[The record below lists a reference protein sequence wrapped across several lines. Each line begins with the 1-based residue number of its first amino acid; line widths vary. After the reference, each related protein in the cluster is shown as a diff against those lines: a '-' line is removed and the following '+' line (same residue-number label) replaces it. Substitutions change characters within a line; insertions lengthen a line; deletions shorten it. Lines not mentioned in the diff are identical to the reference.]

1 LPRIGD
7 DGNIMRLSN
16 RLAGRRM
23 YGFSLLD
30 LIALLWF
37 LAAWAGY
44 GALMDW
50 ARLRET
56 SLNYRLD
63 HYRGEW
69 MRQMLGREMRML
81 DGQIMGSLQNGTA
94 FFASTSLLAI
104 GGILALLRATED
116 VMEVFSTLPIGF
128 ETTRAVWET
137 KVIGLLVIFIYAFF
151 KFSWSYRLF
160 NYGAILMGATPESAK
175 AGEWEAQQA
184 ADRVARM
191 TTLAGRHFNRGQR
204 AFFFALAYLA
214 WFISSWLFIVA
225 TAAVLLVIALRQFG
239 PASRAALGEQ

>member
-1 LPRIGD
+1 
-7 DGNIMRLSN
+7 
-16 RLAGRRM
+16 M

-30 LIALLWF
+30 LIAFLWF
-37 LAAWAGY
+37 VAAWAGY
-44 GALMDW
+44 GALMEW
-50 ARLRET
+50 SGLRET
-56 SLNYRLD
+56 SLNHRMDFYRS
-63 HYRGEW
+63 EW
-69 MRQMLGREMRML
+69 TRRMLGRDMRML

-104 GGILALLRATED
+104 GGIFALLRSTED
-116 VMEVFSTLPIGF
+116 VLKVFATLPLGI
-128 ETTRAVWET
+128 ETTVAVWET

-160 NYGAILMGATPESAK
+160 NYGAILMGATPEAK
-175 AGEWEAQQA
+175 DAGKKAAQAA

-214 WFISSWLFIVA
+214 WFVSSWLFMAA
-225 TAAVLLVIALRQFG
+225 TAAVLVVIALRQFG
-239 PASRAALGEQ
+239 PAARDVLGET

>member
-1 LPRIGD
+1 IG
-7 DGNIMRLSN
+7 GNGSIARLSI
-16 RLAGRRM
+16 RDAGPRR

-50 ARLRET
+50 SRLRET
-56 SLNYRLD
+56 SLIFHLD

-69 MRQMLGREMRML
+69 MRQMLGREMRIL

-116 VMEVFSTLPIGF
+116 VMEVFATLPIGF
-128 ETTRAVWET
+128 ETTRAVW
-137 KVIGLLVIFIYAFF
+137 
-151 KFSWSYRLF
+151 
-160 NYGAILMGATPESAK
+160 
-175 AGEWEAQQA
+175 
-184 ADRVARM
+184 
-191 TTLAGRHFNRGQR
+191 
-204 AFFFALAYLA
+204 
-214 WFISSWLFIVA
+214 
-225 TAAVLLVIALRQFG
+225 
-239 PASRAALGEQ
+239 